1 MKKRLLAILLA
12 VAALTSTACTGGE
25 TADTSTSAD
34 TTAAATEATTDE
46 ATTDEATTESEDLY
60 VRPEYTDLSA
70 DGFKIDKQNASFSQ
84 RTSTGTGTIG
94 RVLLDFDSGDNFTV
108 SDFRLNDHDC
118 TSCDKCGI
126 VEKNGKKAFYF
137 CGNNKQY
144 TCITV
149 KLNTPVLLKV

>member
-1 MKKRLLAILLA
+1 MKKLILFAVLMLALIM
-12 VAALTSTACTGGE
+12 
-25 TADTSTSAD
+25 
-34 TTAAATEATTDE
+34 TAAACNTGDDNGEPPVSTDAVTEAPTEAVTEQTTDE
-46 ATTDEATTESEDLY
+46 ETTGNEDLY

-70 DGFKIDKQNASFSQ
+70 DGFKIDGQNASFSQ

-126 VEKNGKKAFYF
+126 VEKNGKKA
-137 CGNNKQY
+137 
-144 TCITV
+144 
-149 KLNTPVLLKV
+149 